1 MRKRRI
7 LVLGVKFLLGLV
19 TAAGLLWLGGF
30 AWFVAELET
39 APQNPRQRTEGIVV
53 LTGGPYRISLA
64 VSLLDDGLAERL
76 LISGIYASLEDE
88 TLRRANAIPSAIFE
102 CCIDLD
108 RAARNTE
115 ENAREAALWAERRNY
130 RSLRVVT
137 AFDHMPRSLVELR
150 RFMPDV
156 QLVPHPVSPATVGHD
171 IRWPSVGRLALEYS
185 KYWIALARARLLP
198 DGAAV
203 MTGPAAITAFTR
215 VTP

>member
-7 LVLGVKFLLGLV
+7 LVPGVKFLLGLA

-30 AWFVAELET
+30 AWFVAELEMT
-39 APQNPRQRTEGIVV
+39 PQKPRQRTEGIVV

-64 VSLLDDGLAERL
+64 VSLLDDGLADRL

-88 TLRRANAIPSAIFE
+88 TLRRTNAIPSGIFE

-115 ENAREAALWAERRNY
+115 ENAREAALWAARHDY

-156 QLVPHPVSPATVGHD
+156 QLVAHPVSPATVGSD

-198 DGAAV
+198 DEAAGV
-203 MTGPAAITAFTR
+203 PAPASIAAFTR
-215 VTP
+215 VTS